1 MKVLIIYAHPNPMS
15 FTKAILNNF
24 VNGLKDAGH
33 EFEVVDLYKI
43 KFNPSFQDMDFS
55 FFVDKD
61 MPKDLFQQMDM
72 RKMIINLAGGPIR
85 RFIAKLYITN
95 KTDDDL
101 IKLIN
106 SQKPKDVLIQQKK
119 VAEADVLVF
128 ITQVFWMHFPALV
141 KGWME
146 RVLTYGFAYK
156 LNENGWKGDPDGR
169 IPLLK
174 IKKAVVFQPTFF
186 NEKVYRDKSTSEK
199 NSKGGILKNYGE
211 ICMDNTVV
219 CVTGSK
225 NSSPASSRT
234 SWCNAGESMAIK
246 DCSSFSY
253 SSDESKDNKGDNL
266 TKINNDNIDDEDISS
281 VTITMGQPS
290 LLCMFGKNKIDVKM
304 FY

>member
-1 MKVLIIYAHPNPMS
+1 MNKTMKVLIIYAHPNPMS
-15 FTKAILNNF
+15 FTKAVLTNF
-24 VNGLKDAGH
+24 VNGLKEAGH
-33 EFEVVDLYKI
+33 KFEVVDLYKI

-72 RKMIINLAGGPIR
+72 RKMIIDLAGGPIR
-85 RFIAKLYITN
+85 RFFAKLYIRN

-174 IKKAVVFQPTFF
+174 IKKAVIMHPTFF
-186 NEKVYRDKSTSEK
+186 NEKVYREK
-199 NSKGGILKNYGE
+199 GFKTAMG
-211 ICMDNTVV
+211 
-219 CVTGSK
+219 
-225 NSSPASSRT
+225 
-234 SWCNAGESMAIK
+234 
-246 DCSSFSY
+246 
-253 SSDESKDNKGDNL
+253 
-266 TKINNDNIDDEDISS
+266 KIIDDWSLKYPGIENVDHIYFHSILS
-281 VTITMGQPS
+281 VSPEIRKKYLEIAYLKGRD
-290 LLCMFGKNKIDVKM
+290 LK
-304 FY
+304 